1 MVLMNSI
8 CNKILK
14 PIDGSC
20 CQSVPPL
27 SVLQK
32 LAAGLFLV
40 AAVCFLVLH
49 ALVYSGHWKSKP
61 VSDVESGEEKKP
73 PSAAVPLILKNA
85 LQSIC
90 KMGLIML
97 YFYLCDRADIFMKE
111 QKFYT
116 HSTFFIPLIYIFM
129 LGFFYNENTKEVQE
143 IASLHSNVYKV
154 LSFTHHI

>member
-8 CNKILK
+8 CNKIMK

-32 LAAGLFLV
+32 LAVGLFLV
-40 AAVCFLVLH
+40 AAVGFLVFH
-49 ALVYSGHWKSKP
+49 ALGYSRHRKSRP
-61 VSDVESGEEKKP
+61 VSDVENGEEKKP
-73 PSAAVPLILKNA
+73 ATATVPLNLKEA
-85 LQSIC
+85 LQSVC

-116 HSTFFIPLIYIFM
+116 HYTFFIPLIYIFV
-129 LGFFYNENTKEVQE
+129 LGIFYSENSKEVE
-143 IASLHSNVYKV
+143 
-154 LSFTHHI
+154 

>member
-20 CQSVPPL
+20 CQTVPPL

-32 LAAGLFLV
+32 LAAVLFLA

-49 ALVYSGHWKSKP
+49 ALGYTGHLKSKP
-61 VSDVESGEEKKP
+61 ASDVESAEEKKP
-73 PSAAVPLILKNA
+73 PTAAVPLILKNV

-116 HSTFFIPLIYIFM
+116 HATFFIPLIYIFL
-129 LGFFYNENTKEVQE
+129 LGVFYNENTKEVQQML
-143 IASLHSNVYKV
+143 IYAKSFLSNAFFV
-154 LSFTHHI
+154 